1 MQRRSSTSP
10 VASQSVIDLRFEP
23 EHLRGLCSNLTFGG
37 RNRVLEMAST
47 SAPVLAGIHELREE
61 WNEAAAALGD
71 YMRWQPTDAEARVRL
86 VEAELRSGKIDAAEA
101 ATLKG
106 VESEDIDTL
115 LAPWIALG
123 LQEKSGAA
131 FSTGRRARA
140 AAAASR

>member
-1 MQRRSSTSP
+1 
-10 VASQSVIDLRFEP
+10 
-23 EHLRGLCSNLTFGG
+23 
-37 RNRVLEMAST
+37 MAST

-115 LAPWIALG
+115 LAP
-123 LQEKSGAA
+123 
-131 FSTGRRARA
+131 
-140 AAAASR
+140 